1 MAEPTLKLND
11 MYAPGADGHLPIRQW
26 TDNSGQFRV
35 QARLVLILDGK
46 VRLLKETGRTTTV
59 LLERLSTDD
68 RAYVD
73 EIIDR
78 YGKDLAR
85 LQLASR

>member
-1 MAEPTLKLND
+1 MAGCRCGSGPTTR
-11 MYAPGADGHLPIRQW
+11 A
-26 TDNSGQFRV
+26 SFRV

-59 LLERLSTDD
+59 PIERLSPDD

-73 EIIDR
+73 AIITR
-78 YGKDLAR
+78 YGKDLASLLLVAR
-85 LQLASR
+85 